1 MHLQAT
7 HSLQSESVH
16 NHRSWVTPPVAE
28 WQPNFIVKNMR
39 STTATL
45 PNNRDAA
52 NPPSKYT
59 VFVRCLAD
67 VIELSKPRLVVMI
80 LITTAAGFYLGSRTF
95 EWLHCLHTLLGA
107 GLTAAGVLGLN
118 QYLERDVDALMER
131 TQGRPI
137 PDGRMGPLTALL
149 IGAVFTG
156 SGMLYLTFIVNVL
169 SGFVISLIVV
179 SYLFLYTPL
188 KRKTSL
194 CTLIGAVPGALPPV
208 VGWVAAHGSLT
219 GEAWVLFTILFLW
232 QLPHSLAIAYIYRED
247 YARAGFRLLPVIH
260 PDGASTRRQIV
271 VNCVALLG
279 IGLLPTGFG
288 VAGSIYFFTALLSG
302 LAFLAVGI
310 YLARTRSMRAARH
323 VLYASLFYLPVVF
336 ITMALDKT

>member
-1 MHLQAT
+1 
-7 HSLQSESVH
+7 
-16 NHRSWVTPPVAE
+16 
-28 WQPNFIVKNMR
+28 MR

-45 PNNRDAA
+45 PDNSSAA
-52 NPPSKYT
+52 NPPAKPT
-59 VFVRCLAD
+59 LFMERVAD
-67 VIELSKPRLVVMI
+67 VIELIKPRLVVMI
-80 LITTAAGFYLGSRTF
+80 LITTAAGFYLGARTF
-95 EWLHCLHTLLGA
+95 EWLRCLHTLIGA

-118 QYLERDVDALMER
+118 QYLERDADALMER

-137 PDGRMGPLTALL
+137 PDGRMDPLTALL

-156 SGMLYLTFIVNVL
+156 SGMLYLTFIVNML

-208 VGWVAAHGSLT
+208 VGWVAASGSLT
-219 GEAWVLFTILFLW
+219 GGAWVLFAILFLW

-247 YARAGFRLLPVIH
+247 YAKAGFRLLPVIH

-279 IGLLPTGFG
+279 IGLLPTLYNI
-288 VAGSIYFFTALLSG
+288 AGSVYFFTALVSG

-310 YLARTRSMRAARH
+310 YLVRTRSVKAARYL
-323 VLYASLFYLPVVF
+323 LYASLLYLPVVF
-336 ITMALDKT
+336 ITMALDKI